1 MARLGIG
8 QNTDNLPIQTVS
20 ELSSGIKR
28 TLEMSFSQIRV
39 RGELSSVTYHRNGA
53 AYTSLKDENNTIGVV
68 SWKPK
73 TIPFKLE
80 EGLDVII
87 TGRISAYT
95 ARSQYQ
101 LIAESIEMAGEGALL
116 KMIEARRKALAKEG
130 LFDEDRKKSLP
141 FAPTRI
147 GVITSPTGAVIR
159 DIIHRVEERFPAHII
174 LWPVNVQGENAA
186 MEICQALTGF
196 NALPADHPLRPD
208 VLILA
213 RGGGSI
219 EDLMPF
225 NEEAVVRTV
234 AGSKIPIITAVGHET
249 DTTLVDYASDL
260 RAPTPT
266 GAAEKATPVRSELI
280 QNLQGVRERSQFAIQ
295 RMIEAARLHIRRS
308 DSALLHP
315 RRQLEQFMQKL
326 DDLSVRLDPVLSRW
340 IMQQQ
345 KNIAQLTA
353 RLRPPMQQIQSARQA
368 LQNYAQRMAQN
379 WKSQQQRLTQNIESR
394 AALLESF
401 SYKNTL
407 ARGYALV
414 TDKDGNIQ
422 KTKADANRLSELKI
436 EFADGKLSVRQL

>member
-1 MARLGIG
+1 MARLG
-8 QNTDNLPIQTVS
+8 QATDNLPIQTVS

-28 TLEMSFSQIRV
+28 TLEMSFSHIRV
-39 RGELSSVTYHRNGA
+39 RGELSRVTHHRNGHI
-53 AYTSLKDENNTIGVV
+53 YTDLKDENAVINTVA
-68 SWKPK
+68 WKSTPL
-73 TIPFKLE
+73 PFKLE
-80 EGLDVII
+80 EGLEVIV
-87 TGRISAYT
+87 TGRVSSFPGMS
-95 ARSQYQ
+95 RYQ
-101 LIAESIEMAGEGALL
+101 LIIESIELAGEGAIL
-116 KMIEARRKALAKEG
+116 KMIEARRVALAKEG
-130 LFDEDRKKSLP
+130 LFDETRKKPLP
-141 FAPTRI
+141 FAPARI

-159 DIIHRVEERFPAHII
+159 DIIHRVSDRYPAHII

-186 MEICQALTGF
+186 MEICKALTGF
-196 NALPADHPLRPD
+196 NMLPNDHELRPD

-280 QNLQGVRERSQFAIQ
+280 QNILTAAQ
-295 RMIEAARLHIRRS
+295 RAQLAMMRRVEEAKLHLRRT

-326 DDLSVRLDPVLSRW
+326 DDLSVRLDPVLTRW
-340 IMQQQ
+340 VMQQQ
-345 KNIAQLTA
+345 KHLLQVAA
-353 RLRPPMQQIQSARQA
+353 RLRAPTERVHLAQQN
-368 LQNYAQRMAQN
+368 LQNFSQRMSQN
-379 WKSQQQRLTQNIESR
+379 WKSHQQRLRHMIESR

-414 TDKDGNIQ
+414 MDKNNNIIATAKAARVAAEINIQ
-422 KTKADANRLSELKI
+422 
-436 EFADGKLSVRQL
+436 FADDKISAKTSL